1 MNLSFRRALKKEN
14 NQFIFI
20 LKYLLEGIFL
30 FKVQTILQLF
40 VHTNNVLIG
49 AIGVDGICLELKKN
63 IRGNSLLKNF
73 NQRR

>member
-1 MNLSFRRALKKEN
+1 MSFRRALKKEN

-20 LKYLLEGIFL
+20 LKYLSEGIFL
-30 FKVQTILQLF
+30 LKVQTILKLF
-40 VHTNNVLIG
+40 VHTNHVLIG

>member
-1 MNLSFRRALKKEN
+1 MSFRRALKEEN

-30 FKVQTILQLF
+30 LKVQTILKLF
-40 VHTNNVLIG
+40 VHTNHVLIG